1 MLVGLLSCDKNVV
14 KRTIH
19 RFRHLN
25 TLVFFKYGA
34 AFVFRSCSVT
44 LSSFCACEY
53 DLPLSFQRDTIRLPC
68 NGPCYSST
76 TFTLTSTPASA
87 ATSFYSVRTGPR
99 GPYRP
104 ILGGASPQCLTSS
117 GALRH
122 EDAVLQLRAGQQ
134 RRDSLPGS
142 DPR

>member
-1 MLVGLLSCDKNVV
+1 MVGLLFCNKNVV

-25 TLVFFKYGA
+25 TLVFLKYGA
-34 AFVFRSCSVT
+34 ALDFRSCSVN
-44 LSSFCACEY
+44 LSSYCACEY
-53 DLPLSFQRDTIRLPC
+53 DPPLSFQRDTIRFPC

-76 TFTLTSTPASA
+76 TSTWTSIPESA

-99 GPYRP
+99 GPSRP
-104 ILGGASPQCLTSS
+104 ILGGASPQCSTSS

-134 RRDSLPGS
+134 CRESFPRS